1 MVADDRL
8 TNRQIVRLAKN
19 VSATHMALIA
29 LGYLDLDKETVNSLH
44 YEYKDDFEAFNRD
57 ILRYWITQNPGPNQV
72 KVTV

>member
-1 MVADDRL
+1 M
-8 TNRQIVRLAKN
+8 RLAKS
-19 VSATHMALIA
+19 VSAPDMESIA
-29 LGYLDLDKETVNSLH
+29 LGHLDLDEETVNSLH